1 METSQSQLN
10 NSIQVF
16 KTSKI
21 IFLGDILLMPILIG
35 FYTFIRNLIYYY
47 SETITTTPDSLEMK
61 RGILVV
67 EKIEVPYSKVNSIH
81 IKQSILGRIFN
92 FGTVIISTGNDT
104 TGIVFRN
111 IHSPNELKQRVN
123 FSSHSFNLN

>member
-1 METSQSQLN
+1 MTDSQPQTN
-10 NSIQVF
+10 NSVQVF

-21 IFLGDILLMPILIG
+21 IFLGDILLMPVLIG
-35 FYTFIRNLIYYY
+35 FYTFIRNLISYY
-47 SETITTTPDSLEMK
+47 SEIITATPDSLEMK
-61 RGILVV
+61 KGILVV

-92 FGTVIISTGNDT
+92 FGTVTISTGNDT

-123 FSSHSFNLN
+123 FGSQS